1 MDGSASSER
10 PLLSALLIVRDE
22 ERNLPRC
29 LESLRGLEAL
39 GLEIVVVDT
48 GSIDATREIAR
59 DCGLPVKLREFPWN
73 GNEADARNVSVA
85 HATGRWL
92 FQIDADEEVSP
103 GLREELI
110 DLLPEIDAGPFQAC
124 SLVLKNLYLHGTS
137 SRSRIVRIGRAVP
150 GYAFSGVVHPAPAY
164 GAPIVHLRGELLH
177 YGYQWTPE
185 SRRRKGRHL
194 IEQLE
199 LRPEGEK
206 ATLRHYSERLMAL
219 LIAGDEEVFAREWER
234 QGEFSL
240 AAKMAG
246 PEALFWSHALGN
258 ALLHFADR
266 DDFASGEA
274 AAAQL
279 IVNHQGHVRATFYLL
294 QGAARREA
302 WDQVGAL
309 ARSLRGLG
317 EGDGRESIDLL
328 QAVPDGA
335 AATAR
340 AWEWLAD
347 LLSAPGAERPPF
359 PKELWQ
365 PRLLPVVWRAAA
377 EPGLEASGRSVVAD
391 KMAAALLAL
400 FSPLDGTESAIL
412 PQAESLTAAALQRAQ
427 PGSATRLLALAARFR
442 LNRRLGR
449 LEENG
454 ALLREALADY
464 GAVRWLPLAFPPEE
478 FTEEAAAANRFPAF
492 ARRALMRI

>member
-1 MDGSASSER
+1 MDGPVPSER

-22 ERNLPRC
+22 ERNLSRC
-29 LESLRGLEAL
+29 LESLRGLEKI

-48 GSIDATREIAR
+48 GSVDGTREIAR
-59 DCGLPVKLREFPWN
+59 AFGPQVKLHEFPWN

-110 DLLPEIDAGPFQAC
+110 GVLPEVDAGSFQAC
-124 SLVLKNLYLHGTS
+124 SLVLKNLYLHGTG

-150 GYAFSGVVHPAPAY
+150 GYAFSGIVHPAPAY
-164 GAPIVHLRGELLH
+164 REPVVHLRGELVH

-185 SRRRKGRHL
+185 SRLRKGRHL
-194 IEQLE
+194 LEQLE
-199 LRPEGEK
+199 RRPEAERT
-206 ATLRHYSERLMAL
+206 TLRHYSERLMAL
-219 LIAGDEEVFAREWER
+219 LIAGDDEIFAREWAR
-234 QGEFSL
+234 QGEFS
-240 AAKMAG
+240 ADEKMAG
-246 PEALFWSHALGN
+246 REALFWSHAVGN
-258 ALLHFADR
+258 ALTYFTDR

-279 IVNHQGHVRATFYLL
+279 IVHHRGHVRATFYLIH
-294 QGAARREA
+294 GAARRDEWSQA
-302 WDQVGAL
+302 GAL
-309 ARSLRGLG
+309 ARSLRGVG
-317 EGDGRESIDLL
+317 EGEIDLL
-328 QAVPDGA
+328 QAEPEGA

-340 AWEWLAD
+340 AWEWLAET
-347 LLSAPGAERPPF
+347 LLAPNNADRKPF
-359 PKELWQ
+359 PAELWQ
-365 PRLLPVVWRAAA
+365 PRFLPMVWRAAA
-377 EPGLEASGRSVVAD
+377 EAGGGETGSALVAD
-391 KMAAALLAL
+391 KVAAALLTL
-400 FSPLDGTESAIL
+400 FLPLDGPEIEIL
-412 PQAESLTAAALQRAQ
+412 SQAERVTAAALQRAE

-454 ALLREALADY
+454 ALLREALAGY
-464 GAVRWLPLAFPPEE
+464 SAVRWLPLAFPWEE

>member
-1 MDGSASSER
+1 MDGPVPFER

-22 ERNLPRC
+22 ARNLPRC
-29 LESLRGLEAL
+29 LESLRGLEKI

-48 GSIDATREIAR
+48 GSVDATREIAR
-59 DCGLPVKLREFPWN
+59 DFGPRVKLREFPWN

-110 DLLPEIDAGPFQAC
+110 GVLPEIDAGPFQAC
-124 SLVLKNLYLHGTS
+124 SLVLKNLYLHGTG

-164 GAPIVHLRGELLH
+164 REPVAHLRGELVH

-185 SRRRKGRHL
+185 SRLRKGHRL

-199 LRPEGEK
+199 RRPEAER

-219 LIAGDEEVFAREWER
+219 LIAGEGVTFACEWER
-234 QGEFSL
+234 QGEFS
-240 AAKMAG
+240 AADKMAG
-246 PEALFWSHALGN
+246 PEALYWSHAVGN
-258 ALLHFADR
+258 ALIHFADR

-279 IVNHQGHVRATFYLL
+279 IVHHQGHVRATFYLI
-294 QGAARREA
+294 QGAARRDEWSHA
-302 WDQVGAL
+302 GVL
-309 ARSLRGLG
+309 ARSLREMG
-317 EGDGRESIDLL
+317 EGEIDLL
-328 QAVPDGA
+328 QAVPEGA

-347 LLSAPGAERPPF
+347 RLLAPEAERQPLPP
-359 PKELWQ
+359 ELWQ

-377 EPGLEASGRSVVAD
+377 ELGVGETGRPLVAD
-391 KMAAALLAL
+391 KVAAALLAL
-400 FSPLDGTESAIL
+400 FSPLDGAETDIL
-412 PQAESLTAAALQRAQ
+412 SQAERLTEAALQRAE
-427 PGSATRLLALAARFR
+427 PGSATRLLALTARFR

-454 ALLREALADY
+454 ALLREALAGY
-464 GAVRWLPLAFPPEE
+464 SAVRWLPLAFPQEE
-478 FTEEAAAANRFPAF
+478 FTEEAAAANRFPVF
-492 ARRALMRI
+492 ARRALLRI